1 MDVTQAQGTVLVVE
15 DDSAIADLVGMYLRQ
30 EGFRV
35 LLAEDGERA
44 LEIVQRDRPVLVV
57 LDIGLKGA
65 SDGFQICR
73 RIREEGTT
81 PVIIMTARGEEVDRV
96 LGLELGADD
105 YVTKPFSPR
114 EMVARVR
121 AVLRRS
127 AHQGLAGQVLIA
139 GGVEVD
145 TARREARVG
154 GRPISLT
161 AQEFDLLEYL
171 ARHPGVALTRRQILD
186 GAWEPGWFGD
196 ERTVDVHVR
205 QLRKKLGTALPIAT
219 VWGVGYRL
227 E

>member
-1 MDVTQAQGTVLVVE
+1 
-15 DDSAIADLVGMYLRQ
+15 
-30 EGFRV
+30 
-35 LLAEDGERA
+35 
-44 LEIVQRDRPVLVV
+44 
-57 LDIGLKGA
+57 
-65 SDGFQICR
+65 
-73 RIREEGTT
+73 
-81 PVIIMTARGEEVDRV
+81 
-96 LGLELGADD
+96 
-105 YVTKPFSPR
+105 
-114 EMVARVR
+114 MVARVR

-127 AHQGLAGQVLIA
+127 AHQGVAGQVLIA